1 MNLSRDVQKQMDWFL
16 DQQGVYDVIKITD
29 LEKKP
34 KMGQLERG
42 GLEQKEQ
49 EGILVLST
57 YQRKS

>member
-1 MNLSRDVQKQMDWFL
+1 MKLSRDIRKQMGWFP
-16 DQQGVYDVIKITD
+16 DQQGVYDVIKIID

-49 EGILVLST
+49 EGILVIRT
-57 YQRKS
+57 YQRKP

>member
-1 MNLSRDVQKQMDWFL
+1 MNLSRDVQKQMGWFL